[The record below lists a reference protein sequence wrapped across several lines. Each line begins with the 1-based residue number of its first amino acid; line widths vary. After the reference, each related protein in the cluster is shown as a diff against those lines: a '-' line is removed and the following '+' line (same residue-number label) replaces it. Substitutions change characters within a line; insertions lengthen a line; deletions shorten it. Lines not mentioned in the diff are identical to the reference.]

1 MNGVLTTIIT
11 AAVSAVVGAVVGA
24 VIKNIKGS
32 HRKQKA
38 IMSGLQSMLRG
49 EIVKQHE
56 KYTERGYAPVYA
68 KDALTRQYESY
79 HDLGGNGVIT
89 ELYHEIMELPEIPK
103 KNKTGE

>member
-1 MNGVLTTIIT
+1 MGGIFTTAIT
-11 AAVSAVVGAVVGA
+11 AIVSGVVGALIA
-24 VIKNIKGS
+24 ALIKTLKGN
-32 HRKQKA
+32 HAKQRA

-56 KYTERGYAPVYA
+56 KYTERGYCPVYA

-89 ELYHEIMELPEIPK
+89 ELYHEIMELPEIPR
-103 KNKTGE
+103 KNTGV

>member
-1 MNGVLTTIIT
+1 MGGILTTAIT
-11 AAVSAVVGAVVGA
+11 AIVSAVAGAAIAGI
-24 VIKNIKGS
+24 IKTLKGN
-32 HRKQKA
+32 HKKQKA
-38 IMSGLQSMLRG
+38 IMAGLQSILRG

-56 KYTERGYAPVYA
+56 KYTERGVCPVYA

-103 KNKTGE
+103 K